1 MSAARLA
8 PLCIADAATFWP
20 WRRWPEFSRREIP
33 PSPSSSCRRCAGT
46 PPASPPAAGGTES
59 DRPFD
64 VPAAHATHNS
74 DYFKRCIRNP
84 KGLVATA
91 KMEPHPHYSASQLA
105 DLAAFLRAE

>member
-1 MSAARLA
+1 MSAARLT
-8 PLCIADAATFWP
+8 PLSIAAAATFWP
-20 WRRWPEFSRREIP
+20 WHRWPEFSRRENLAATVVVP
-33 PSPSSSCRRCAGT
+33 PLRWNSTG
-46 PPASPPAAGGTES
+46 GGTES

-64 VPAAHATHNS
+64 VLAAHATHNS